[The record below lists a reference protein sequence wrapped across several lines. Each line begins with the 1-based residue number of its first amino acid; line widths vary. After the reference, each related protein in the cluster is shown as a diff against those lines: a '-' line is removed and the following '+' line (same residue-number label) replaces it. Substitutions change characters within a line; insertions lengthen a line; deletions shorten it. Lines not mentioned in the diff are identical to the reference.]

1 MISGAQALVN
11 ALKREG
17 VKVCFGYPGVAITPF
32 YNALYDTEEIRHI
45 LVRTEQNA
53 GHAANGYARVTGRP
67 GVCITTSGPGATNLI
82 TALATAYA
90 DSIPMI
96 AITGQVSSDL
106 LGHDVFQEVDI
117 TGAAEA
123 FVKYSY
129 LVKEVSDIPRIMKE
143 AFYIANSGRKGPV
156 LIDVPIDIQN
166 NMFEEYEPGEVSIR
180 GYKPTTAGNPVQ
192 IAKVQKALEKAKYPL
207 ICVGGGVV
215 LAQAEEEVRRYCEKT
230 GIPVVSTIMG
240 IGVMPKYHPLYFGML
255 GSNGKPYA
263 NRAVEESDVL
273 VIVGARVADR
283 SITVPNSDEKDI
295 TIIHIDIDSAEIGK
309 NMGATVPLVGDAKY
323 IFRELY
329 DMAAKGSHDE
339 WIAKL
344 QKIKTTCVDPRVFH
358 NEFVNPC
365 EFVQTLSDMM
375 DEDGVYVADVGQNQ
389 MWSADNYIM
398 KKGKFMTTG
407 GLGTM
412 GYSIPAAMGA
422 KLADPSRQ
430 VVAVCGDGSFQ
441 MNLMELATIQQHDI
455 PVKVVILKNGYLG
468 LVREY
473 QHNIYDDHYMA
484 VKLDGSPDFEKIAEA
499 YGLPYYYVEQNKDVE
514 ATVEEFLKTEGS
526 ALMVCRVYE
535 YDQVK
540 G

>member
-96 AITGQVSSDL
+96 AITGQVSSEL

-230 GIPVVSTIMG
+230 GK
-240 IGVMPKYHPLYFGML
+240 IG
-255 GSNGKPYA
+255 
-263 NRAVEESDVL
+263 RASCRE
-273 VIVGARVADR
+273 RV
-283 SITVPNSDEKDI
+283 
-295 TIIHIDIDSAEIGK
+295 
-309 NMGATVPLVGDAKY
+309 
-323 IFRELY
+323 
-329 DMAAKGSHDE
+329 
-339 WIAKL
+339 
-344 QKIKTTCVDPRVFH
+344 
-358 NEFVNPC
+358 
-365 EFVQTLSDMM
+365 
-375 DEDGVYVADVGQNQ
+375 
-389 MWSADNYIM
+389 
-398 KKGKFMTTG
+398 
-407 GLGTM
+407 
-412 GYSIPAAMGA
+412 
-422 KLADPSRQ
+422 
-430 VVAVCGDGSFQ
+430 
-441 MNLMELATIQQHDI
+441 
-455 PVKVVILKNGYLG
+455 
-468 LVREY
+468 
-473 QHNIYDDHYMA
+473 
-484 VKLDGSPDFEKIAEA
+484 
-499 YGLPYYYVEQNKDVE
+499 
-514 ATVEEFLKTEGS
+514 
-526 ALMVCRVYE
+526 
-535 YDQVK
+535 
-540 G
+540 